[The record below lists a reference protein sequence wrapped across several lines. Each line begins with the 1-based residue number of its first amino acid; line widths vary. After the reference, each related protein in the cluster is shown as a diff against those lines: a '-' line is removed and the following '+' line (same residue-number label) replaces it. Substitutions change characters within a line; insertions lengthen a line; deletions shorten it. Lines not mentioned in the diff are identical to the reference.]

1 MSAKTPIPQD
11 PWSRL
16 RALTPARIAL
26 GRAGGSAPTRE
37 LLNFQLAHALARDA
51 VHHPFDPIRLE
62 RDLSHLK
69 HAIVHVTT
77 QAPDRQTY
85 LLRPD
90 LGRHLSPDG
99 RSKLADPPAGH
110 DLSIILSDGLSAL
123 AAHRQIPAVLTAWFP
138 KLCALKVAPLT
149 IVPLARVAV
158 EDDVGQLQRS
168 RIAVILLGERPGLG
182 SPDSLGAYLVLNPQ
196 PGRTDADRN
205 CVSNI
210 RPEGLA
216 PTAAVESLHYLVTQS
231 LQRGVSGVAL
241 KDERG
246 GGPLV

>member
-1 MSAKTPIPQD
+1 MSAKMPIPQD

-99 RSKLADPPAGH
+99 RSKLADLPAEH

-123 AAHRQIPAVLTAWFP
+123 AAHRQIPALLTAWFP

-158 EDDVGQLQRS
+158 EDEVGQLQRS

-246 GGPLV
+246 GPALV

>member
-1 MSAKTPIPQD
+1 MSAERPIQRA

-37 LLNFQLAHALARDA
+37 LLDFQLAHALARDA

-62 RDLSHLK
+62 RDLIHLK
-69 HAIVHVTT
+69 HPVVHATT

-90 LGRHLSPDG
+90 LGRHLSPEG
-99 RSKLADPPAGH
+99 RARLESQEEH

-123 AAHRQIPAVLTAWFP
+123 AAHRQIPALLSAWLP
-138 KLCALKVAPLT
+138 GLRALKVAPLT
-149 IVPLARVAV
+149 IVPLARVAL
-158 EDDVGQLQRS
+158 EDEVGQLQRS
-168 RIAVILLGERPGLG
+168 RVAVILLGERPGLG
-182 SPDSLGAYLVLNPQ
+182 APDSLGAYLVLNPQ

-210 RPEGLA
+210 RPEGLTPA
-216 PTAAVESLHYLVTQS
+216 AAVESLHYLVTQS

-246 GGPLV
+246 GAALPA

>member
-99 RSKLADPPAGH
+99 RSKLADLPAEH

-123 AAHRQIPAVLTAWFP
+123 AAHRQIPALLTAWFP

-158 EDDVGQLQRS
+158 EDEVGQLQRS

-231 LQRGVSGVAL
+231 LQSGVSGVAL
-241 KDERG
+241 KDDRG
-246 GGPLV
+246 GPALV

>member
-1 MSAKTPIPQD
+1 MSAKMPIPQD

-99 RSKLADPPAGH
+99 RSKLADPPAEH

-158 EDDVGQLQRS
+158 EDEVGQLQRS

-246 GGPLV
+246 GPALV

>member
-1 MSAKTPIPQD
+1 MSAKMPIPRD

-99 RSKLADPPAGH
+99 RSKLADPPAEH

-138 KLCALKVAPLT
+138 KLCAIKVAPLT

-158 EDDVGQLQRS
+158 EDEVGQLQRS

-246 GGPLV
+246 GPALA

>member
-1 MSAKTPIPQD
+1 MSAKMPIPRD

-99 RSKLADPPAGH
+99 RSKLADPPAEH

-158 EDDVGQLQRS
+158 EDEVGQLQRS

-246 GGPLV
+246 GPALV

>member
-99 RSKLADPPAGH
+99 RSKLADLPAEH

-158 EDDVGQLQRS
+158 EDEVGQLQRS

-205 CVSNI
+205 CDSNI

-246 GGPLV
+246 GPAPV